1 MIENLPLYIV
11 VIFITTT
18 LLTVG
23 IFQNIVKR
31 GSYTSRTA
39 NFLNFILPFWLIL
52 QATLAVTGFYQFTDS
67 LPPRIVAIGIL
78 PTLILIAVLFI
89 FSRDIIDKFPLKTLT
104 LIHIVRIP
112 VELVLYWLFQNG
124 QIPQVMTFEG
134 RNFDILVGITAP
146 LVVWFVFRNDKIN
159 SKILIGWNLF
169 GLILLFNIVSHAAL
183 AIPSPLQQISF
194 EQPNRAVLFFP
205 FIWLPT
211 TIVPI
216 VFFCHLSSLYKLL
229 QNKQ

>member
-11 VIFITTT
+11 VLFIITT

-31 GSYTSRTA
+31 GSYSSRTA

-52 QATLAVTGFYQFTDS
+52 QATLAVTGFYQFTNS
-67 LPPRIVAIGIL
+67 IPPRIIIFGMVPAIGVI
-78 PTLILIAVLFI
+78 TVLFI
-89 FSRDIIDKFPLKTLT
+89 FSRDIIIKFPINTLT
-104 LIHIVRIP
+104 IIHIIRIP
-112 VELVLYWLFQNG
+112 VEVVLYLLFQNG
-124 QIPQVMTFEG
+124 QVPEIMTFEG

-146 LVVWFVFRNDKIN
+146 IISWLAIKNNKVD
-159 SKILIGWNLF
+159 SKILIIWNIL
-169 GLILLFNIVSHAAL
+169 GLIFLFNIVLHAAL
-183 AIPSPLQQISF
+183 AIPSPFQQFSID
-194 EQPNRAVLFFP
+194 QPNRAVLFFP

-211 TIVPI
+211 TVVPI
-216 VFFCHLSSLYKLL
+216 VLFCHLSSLYKLL